1 MAEMI
6 LANAAQR
13 RVPVMMPDVTSDEV
27 QRIMDNKPYAWFMTE
42 SDVTACEAIM
52 NLGSSYNLRNA
63 ALIYSNDRYGN
74 SFRNWFGYM
83 ATEFGVNVDPKFLR
97 SYKSGQDLTDIFE
110 QIEMAAANEVGT
122 YIVLIAVSSD
132 DEYKQLI
139 KQALAA
145 RDRMGILDPWASPVL
160 YFVSDVGDSPAVYS
174 AGLPLYGLSPAA
186 ATMSGFDT
194 YYYSLYKKDT
204 PNGSAQVYDALTIA
218 ALGAAKRAGNP
229 SGPDQLILDGEK
241 VEYRDEPYGPNLSD
255 WMRALVADKSGTV
268 TTWTVDGLNK
278 AFRLLSQGQN
288 PNLTGATGKLLF
300 DSKMHN
306 TILQTTYWLW
316 MTYGKGDRWP
326 LINFS
331 THGEDGQVATLP
343 TWEWQ
348 KMNRQEFEDVHV
360 DHDLPDVKDHWA
372 LVVSPSTTW
381 ANYRHQADVLAVYQ
395 TLRHHGYD
403 DDHIVVI
410 CEDNLANAP
419 ENKYPGKVYVENP
432 PTPGSPF
439 GDDDNVRKNA
449 IIDYHFTDLQMDDI
463 RKIILGDTDGGRLPQ
478 VLHTTAE
485 SNLFIFW
492 SGHGADGRGMCW
504 SDGSGSQIFTGER
517 MRGILKELND
527 RDGYRRCMLAIETC
541 FSGLIGEAIVGLPDV
556 VAITA
561 AFRIS
566 INNDPAVTL
575 RDLFYNLARTTT
587 GSHVTL
593 YNDVNYGSVYS
604 LNAGDYFPE

>member
-1 MAEMI
+1 MNKRNITRQLICLSFIVCQLLLSVVLTACSSDNDSSTPAPVETAIVETLNVDVIMPVNVRSMWQPSIDLAVANIEAAQKNLPRQIKLNLRYHDEEAPDLEQTVYSLCYPKEGDDTCHLILGPYRSSMAEMI

-174 AGLPLYGLSPAA
+174 AGLPLYGLSTAA

-288 PNLTGATGKLLF
+288 PNLMGATGKLLF

-316 MTYGKGDRWP
+316 MTYGKGERLP
-326 LINFS
+326 LITFS
-331 THGEDGQVATLP
+331 THGDDGQVA
-343 TWEWQ
+343 
-348 KMNRQEFEDVHV
+348 
-360 DHDLPDVKDHWA
+360 
-372 LVVSPSTTW
+372 
-381 ANYRHQADVLAVYQ
+381 
-395 TLRHHGYD
+395 
-403 DDHIVVI
+403 
-410 CEDNLANAP
+410 
-419 ENKYPGKVYVENP
+419 
-432 PTPGSPF
+432 
-439 GDDDNVRKNA
+439 
-449 IIDYHFTDLQMDDI
+449 
-463 RKIILGDTDGGRLPQ
+463 
-478 VLHTTAE
+478 
-485 SNLFIFW
+485 
-492 SGHGADGRGMCW
+492 SG
-504 SDGSGSQIFTGER
+504 
-517 MRGILKELND
+517 
-527 RDGYRRCMLAIETC
+527 
-541 FSGLIGEAIVGLPDV
+541 
-556 VAITA
+556 
-561 AFRIS
+561 
-566 INNDPAVTL
+566 
-575 RDLFYNLARTTT
+575 
-587 GSHVTL
+587 
-593 YNDVNYGSVYS
+593 
-604 LNAGDYFPE
+604 